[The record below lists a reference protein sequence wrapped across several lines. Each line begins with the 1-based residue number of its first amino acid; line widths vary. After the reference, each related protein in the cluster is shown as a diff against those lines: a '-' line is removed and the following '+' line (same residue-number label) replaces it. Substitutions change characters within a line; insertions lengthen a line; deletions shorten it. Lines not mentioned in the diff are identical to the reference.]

1 MDIQISAIAEEFSQ
15 VIADRRGPAKS
26 ITGLNS
32 VEDCGADDLVFVEDK
47 KWLPAVLERQPA
59 AVVLHESLLPLI
71 ASAPAIGVL
80 VASNVRLAHALIK
93 QRYGDRQWP
102 VDEWDNVH
110 PSAIIHPSARVP
122 ASCIIGP
129 NVVIGKDVVIGER
142 GRLEAA
148 VIIEHG
154 ATLGNDCLILP
165 LALIGHHCRLGNDV
179 EIGPGTI
186 IGSEGY
192 GFAQDAAGKSHRIPQ
207 TGTVVIEDRARIGAQ
222 NCIDRAAYGV
232 TRIGAGTKTDNLC
245 HIAHGVDIGE
255 DCLLTAMFCVAGS
268 TRIGDRLMASG
279 QTGIL
284 GHLTICDDVVLAHR
298 AGVTK
303 DIQEPGFYA
312 GLPLQPLDQHIKTSA
327 QLKKLNEL
335 AGKVRALEQAIRQL
349 KQTEG

>member
-1 MDIQISAIAEEFSQ
+1 MDIRISALAAEFAQ
-15 VIADRRGPAKS
+15 VIEDHQGPDKTIKGIS
-26 ITGLNS
+26 S

-47 KWLPAVLERQPA
+47 KWLPAVLARQPA
-59 AVVLHESLLPLI
+59 GVVLHESLLPLI
-71 ASAPAIGVL
+71 AAAPAMGVL

-93 QRYGDRQWP
+93 QRYSDRQWP
-102 VDEWDNVH
+102 ADEWPGVH

-122 ASCIIGP
+122 ASCVIGP

-142 GRLEAA
+142 SRLEAG

-154 ATLGNDCLILP
+154 AVLGEDCLILA

-192 GFAQDAAGKSHRIPQ
+192 GFAQDPAGKSYRIPQ
-207 TGTVVIEDRARIGAQ
+207 TGSVVIEDRVRIGAQ

-245 HIAHGVDIGE
+245 HIAHGVQIGE

-268 TRIGDRLMASG
+268 TTIGDRVMASG
-279 QTGIL
+279 QTGVL
-284 GHLTICDDVVLAHR
+284 GHLTVCDDVVLAHR
-298 AGVTK
+298 AGVTQ
-303 DIQEPGFYA
+303 DIKEPGIYA
-312 GLPLQPLDQHIKTSA
+312 GLPLQPLDRHIKNAA

-335 AGKVRALEQAIRQL
+335 ASKVRSLEQAIKQL
-349 KQTEG
+349 KQSDG